1 MCTNAVII
9 WTMMTSVQVE
19 IGLYYNGASGM
30 MNMPPLDLFCY
41 IVSCNVMC
49 ATLLCKSKFP
59 FLGVRWGAIRKES
72 ALYVG
77 IRKQASL
84 K

>member
-49 ATLLCKSKFP
+49 ASSIMQIKISFSWCA
-59 FLGVRWGAIRKES
+59 LGG
-72 ALYVG
+72 Y
-77 IRKQASL
+77 
-84 K
+84 

>member
-49 ATLLCKSKFP
+49 ISKFP
-59 FLGVRWGAIRKES
+59 FLGVRWGATTKRIDFVHRNT
-72 ALYVG
+72 
-77 IRKQASL
+77 
-84 K
+84 